1 MRKDLYCSILI
12 LLSLLSAPLSAQV
25 MPSQEDII
33 LAKKYQTL
41 FEKSAAAAI
50 SHDTK
55 IEFKLNKQNMQ
66 PQVVE
71 EENIRMISL
80 RPKSNLRQMKFYDNS
95 SEIVFANCT
104 NKKGKNISVK
114 TVCGNYESGSIFY
127 SDAKVCSYEM
137 SFVNLGEIKNFK
149 IRKNINDVK
158 YFTSVYLT
166 DVYPAGQRKVTF
178 HIPDWMQVELK
189 EFNFKGYE
197 VEKNTIRDNKNNATI
212 YEYTVTNIGAFQNEN
227 YEKGPSFTYPHILV
241 LSKSFIYQGQKQTLL
256 SSVDDLY
263 KWYASLVVTV
273 KNDKAV
279 LEQKVK
285 ELTQGKKTDEEKIRA
300 VYYWVQD
307 NIRYIAFED
316 GIAGF
321 KPEAAH
327 VVYNNKYGDCKGM
340 ANLTKEMLKIAGYD
354 ARLTWIGTNRIAY
367 NYSIPTLAVDNHM
380 ICTVLLNGKK
390 IYLDGTEKF
399 VSLYENAERIQGRQV
414 LIENGEKYM
423 LDSIPVAN
431 NTRNKIETA
440 FFLSMAGNELKGKH
454 KTTLSGEAKTG
465 LLYRIS
471 NTPTDKRSSILENI
485 ISKGDKNLQ
494 VVKLNNSNLELRDKP
509 LSLDCEITALNKVS
523 RFEDEIYVEL
533 EQDYAFKDFIIKPE
547 RISDISFN
555 EKILRVSRVLLTI
568 PNGYKVAY
576 LPKNFVAK
584 HDAFTFAVSYKKV
597 NGGIQYEKQIAIN
610 QGVIEKKD
618 FQAWNEALEGLQ
630 NAYSEKLVLKK

>member
-1 MRKDLYCSILI
+1 MRKDLYCSMLI
-12 LLSLLSAPLSAQV
+12 LLSLLSSPLSAQV
-25 MPSQEDII
+25 MPNQEDIA

-41 FEKSAAAAI
+41 FENSVAAAI

-55 IEFKLNKQNMQ
+55 IEFRLNKKNMQ

-80 RPKSNLRQMKFYDNS
+80 RPKSNSSRVKFYDDS
-95 SEIVFANCT
+95 SEIVYASSS
-104 NKKGKNISVK
+104 NKKGKKINVK
-114 TVCGNYESGSIFY
+114 SICGNYESGSVFY

-149 IRKNINDVK
+149 IQKNTNDVK

-166 DVYPAGQRKVTF
+166 DIYPAGQRKISF

-189 EFNFKGYE
+189 EFNFRGYE
-197 VEKNTIRDNKNNATI
+197 VEKNTSRDDKNSTTI
-212 YEYTVTNIGAFQNEN
+212 YEYTVKNIGAFQNES

-241 LSKSFIYQGQKQTLL
+241 LAKSFTYQGQKQTLL

-399 VSLYENAERIQGRQV
+399 VSLHENAERIQGRQV
-414 LIENGEKYM
+414 LIENGEKFL

-431 NTRNKIETA
+431 NTRNKIQAE
-440 FFLSMAGNELKGKH
+440 FYLSMVGSDLKGKH
-454 KTTLSGEAKTG
+454 KTTLNGEAKTG

-471 NTPTDKRSSILENI
+471 NTPTDKRSTLLENV
-485 ISKGDKNLQ
+485 ISQGDKNLQ
-494 VVKLNNSNLELRDKP
+494 IAKLNSSNLELRNKP
-509 LSLDCEITALNKVS
+509 LSLACEITALNKVS
-523 RFEDEIYVEL
+523 KFEDEVYVEL
-533 EQDYAFKDFIIKPE
+533 EQDYAFKDFTIKPE
-547 RISDISFN
+547 RISDVFFN
-555 EKILRVSRVLLTI
+555 EKIMRVSKVLLTI
-568 PNGYKVAY
+568 PSGYKVSY
-576 LPKNFVAK
+576 LPKNFIAK
-584 HDAFTFAVSYKKV
+584 HDAFTFTITYKKV
-597 NGGIQYEKQIAIN
+597 NGGVQYEKQIGIN
-610 QGVIEKKD
+610 KGVIRKED